1 MRSKAV
7 RRLQHSR
14 MSERA
19 ATGRSA
25 DLLII
30 GGGIHGCSAA
40 LQAAMRGLSV
50 IVLEK
55 DNVARHASGVNAG
68 GVRRLGRNLLEVPIS
83 VRSMEIWHGI
93 VDLLDDDCGFQSAP
107 QIKLAENEEEM
118 RVLSERAATLRVMG
132 FDHEVELD
140 RAQVREYLPQ
150 VADHVIG
157 GLACLDDGFAQPF
170 WTTIAFQRKAES
182 LGVQFF
188 QGVAAT
194 RIARDTGDWRVDT
207 SEGRF
212 SAPCLLIAAGAW
224 SGILSGQLDE
234 PVPIE
239 SIAPMMIVT
248 SRLPHFC
255 DAVVGAA
262 GRPLSFKQMPNGTVV
277 IGGGR
282 LGRADAATNLSEIR
296 FSQLQLTA
304 ETAMALF
311 PIMAN
316 ATIVRAWSGIEG
328 CMPDGIPVIGRSV
341 KHEGLYYSFGF
352 SAHGFQMGPGVGELL
367 AESIASGRDNE
378 LFGAFSIGRF
388 GG

>member
-1 MRSKAV
+1 MS
-7 RRLQHSR
+7 QHV
-14 MSERA
+14 

-30 GGGIHGCSAA
+30 GGGIHGCSTA

-68 GVRRLGRNLLEVPIS
+68 GVRRLGRNLPEVPIS
-83 VRSMEIWHGI
+83 VRSMEIWHRIG
-93 VDLLDDDCGFQSAP
+93 DLLDDDCGFQPAP
-107 QIKLAENEEEM
+107 QIKVAENDEEM
-118 RVLSERAATLRVMG
+118 RLLSERAATLRSMG

-140 RAQVREYLPQ
+140 RTQVHEYLPH
-150 VADHVIG
+150 VADHVVG

-170 WTTIAFQRKAES
+170 WTTSAFQRKAES
-182 LGVQFF
+182 LGVKFF

-194 RIARDTGDWRVDT
+194 NIVRNDGDWQVES

-212 SAPCLLIAAGAW
+212 TAPRLLIAAGAW
-224 SGILSGQLDE
+224 SGTLSRQLGE

-239 SIAPMMIVT
+239 AIAPMMIVT

-296 FSQLQLTA
+296 FSPLRLTA
-304 ETAMALF
+304 ETAMDLF
-311 PIMAN
+311 PIMAQ
-316 ATIVRAWSGIEG
+316 ATVVRSWSGVEG
-328 CMPDGIPVIGRSV
+328 CMPDNNPVIGRSV
-341 KHEGLYYSFGF
+341 KNEGLYYSFGY

-367 AESIASGRDNE
+367 AESIATGRDSE
-378 LFGAFSIGRF
+378 LFGAFSVGRF
-388 GG
+388 GAQDV

>member
-1 MRSKAV
+1 
-7 RRLQHSR
+7 
-14 MSERA
+14 MSQLV
-19 ATGRSA
+19 TTSRSA

-40 LQAAMRGLSV
+40 LQATMRGMSV

-55 DNVARHASGVNAG
+55 DNVGRHASGVNAG
-68 GVRRLGRNLLEVPIS
+68 GVRRLGRDLAEVPIS
-83 VRSMEIWHGI
+83 VRSMEIWRQI
-93 VDLLDDDCGFQSAP
+93 EDLLDDDCGFQSAP
-107 QIKLAENEEEM
+107 QIKVAENDEEM
-118 RVLSERAATLRVMG
+118 SILSQRAATLRKLG
-132 FDHEVELD
+132 FSHEVELD
-140 RAQVREYLPQ
+140 RRQVREYLPH
-150 VADHVIG
+150 VADHVVG

-170 WTTIAFQRKAES
+170 WTTSAFQRKAES

-188 QGVAAT
+188 QGVAAI
-194 RIARDTGDWRVDT
+194 RIARDAGVWIVDT

-212 SAPCLLIAAGAW
+212 CAPSLLIAAGAW
-224 SGILSGQLDE
+224 SGILSRQLDE

-282 LGRADAATNLSEIR
+282 LGRADAESNLSEIQ
-296 FSQLQLTA
+296 FSQLRLTA
-304 ETAMALF
+304 VTAMSLF

-316 ATIVRAWSGIEG
+316 ATIVRAWSGVEG
-328 CMPDGIPVIGRSV
+328 FMPDGIPVIGRSA

-352 SAHGFQMGPGVGELL
+352 SAHGFQMGPGVGEML
-367 AESIASGRDNE
+367 AESIVSNKDNE
-378 LFGAFSIGRF
+378 LFSPFSIARF
-388 GG
+388 PG